1 MCGGSGT
8 GQASELG
15 TGDRDLT
22 QRAAGRELLEPV
34 PQTRDV
40 RSPPPAAP
48 SSLPSSHPR
57 RLLPTLHF
65 LCYDRHLPRSPSF
78 LRAGSR
84 CRMPPTSPSSSR
96 RLVGQPLLYAI
107 SIFAS
112 LGVFL
117 VSTDLHSLR
126 VRLNLMRLR
135 SLDTTR
141 GKPRQSKYGP
151 AMPIFILSLALCR
164 A

>member
-40 RSPPPAAP
+40 RSPGPRQRPLHLSPHRILGVFSPLCTFCATTVIFPA
-48 SSLPSSHPR
+48 
-57 RLLPTLHF
+57 LLL
-65 LCYDRHLPRSPSF
+65 L

-141 GKPRQSKYGP
+141 GKPRQSSMVRPCPYSSCP
-151 AMPIFILSLALCR
+151 
-164 A
+164 

>member
-1 MCGGSGT
+1 M
-8 GQASELG
+8 
-15 TGDRDLT
+15 
-22 QRAAGRELLEPV
+22 
-34 PQTRDV
+34 
-40 RSPPPAAP
+40 
-48 SSLPSSHPR
+48 
-57 RLLPTLHF
+57 
-65 LCYDRHLPRSPSF
+65 
-78 LRAGSR
+78 
-84 CRMPPTSPSSSR
+84 
-96 RLVGQPLLYAI
+96 GQPLLYAI

-151 AMPIFILSLALCR
+151 AMPIFIPSLALCR